1 MEITK
6 YNSLHNCIKL
16 LEPKGT
22 EQDLSQFLSYSLNI
36 FKNTI
41 QNTIY

>member
-6 YNSLHNCIKL
+6 YNSLHNYTKL

-22 EQDLSQFLSYSLNI
+22 EQDLSQFLSLI
-36 FKNTI
+36 L
-41 QNTIY
+41 